1 MFHYRGE
8 TRSRWSSSGK
18 SK

>member
-1 MFHYRGE
+1 MFHYRRE